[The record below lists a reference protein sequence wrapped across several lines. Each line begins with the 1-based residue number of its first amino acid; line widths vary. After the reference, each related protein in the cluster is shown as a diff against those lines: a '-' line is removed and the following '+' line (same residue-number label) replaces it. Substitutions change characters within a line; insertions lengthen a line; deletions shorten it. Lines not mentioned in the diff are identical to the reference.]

1 MQDLSDGQFVRW
13 ATGMSVPTARD
24 VGNRQDSSRRGIMAD
39 KAPIKIVGD
48 QLVMGPVTVGFQ
60 RTLRIP
66 NGSALPAAR
75 SGTVPV
81 AAGGGLSRHRASQ
94 WLRPR
99 WGDAADL
106 SA

>member
-24 VGNRQDSSRRGIMAD
+24 VGNRQDSRRGIMAD

-66 NGSALPAAR
+66 ETGLHYLPPGLGRFPLRRVEDYPTPRQPSGSPAV
-75 SGTVPV
+75 G
-81 AAGGGLSRHRASQ
+81 
-94 WLRPR
+94 
-99 WGDAADL
+99 
-106 SA
+106 